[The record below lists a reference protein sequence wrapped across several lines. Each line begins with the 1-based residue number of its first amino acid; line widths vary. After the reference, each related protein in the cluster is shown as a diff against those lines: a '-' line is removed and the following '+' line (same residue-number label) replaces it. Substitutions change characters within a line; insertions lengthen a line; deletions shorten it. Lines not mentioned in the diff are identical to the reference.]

1 MATSPHP
8 ALGGQRI
15 IRLRAPRAAVD
26 TAAAHSEYSG
36 YSDADDAALY
46 DVLNPWDSGRSPGD
60 RFCHELVMA
69 AGSVLDVGCGTGAML
84 ACARRPG

>member
-1 MATSPHP
+1 
-8 ALGGQRI
+8 
-15 IRLRAPRAAVD
+15 VD
-26 TAAAHSEYSG
+26 TAAVHSEY
-36 YSDADDAALY
+36 
-46 DVLNPWDSGRSPGD
+46 SGRSPGD